1 MIFYIKFLYTLIITS
16 SLLYFKLKTNK
27 LNSASNNIKFTSFY
41 ELIEKLIFQILKN
54 NSYRFIKLLLSI
66 QKKIPKFK

>member
-1 MIFYIKFLYTLIITS
+1 MIFYIKFLNTLLITS

-41 ELIEKLIFQILKN
+41 ELIENIIFPILKN

-66 QKKIPKFK
+66 QKNNT